1 MLIQKFMYVFIHTE
15 PFKYCHVSYKIPK
28 NGFKTPQG
36 FGKAMKQLKRQLPK
50 SPSKK
55 LATVKGLVKE
65 MGFELNTESKA
76 HKTGKNKGLSKEITD
91 KVNLY

>member
-1 MLIQKFMYVFIHTE
+1 MYVFIHTE

-65 MGFELNTESKA
+65 MGFELNTEAKLIKLE
-76 HKTGKNKGLSKEITD
+76 KTRDYLKK
-91 KVNLY
+91 

>member
-65 MGFELNTESKA
+65 MGFELNTEAKLIKLE
-76 HKTGKNKGLSKEITD
+76 KTRDYLKK
-91 KVNLY
+91 

>member
-1 MLIQKFMYVFIHTE
+1 MYVFIHTE
-15 PFKYCHVSYKIPK
+15 PFKYCHVSYKISK

-65 MGFELNTESKA
+65 MGFELNTEAKLIKLE
-76 HKTGKNKGLSKEITD
+76 KTRDYLKK
-91 KVNLY
+91 